1 MVTLKEL
8 QIKLARERK
17 KIGVEENIAKERKAI
32 RKAQAEL
39 ILSKHRKAIAIGKKA
54 KAISGRFGRALLRT
68 GTKVGKKVGP
78 AIIKQARL
86 IREQQLRDDALERAR
101 GKKPTK
107 KTKKRKSK
115 RKSLKKRKSRK
126 SKKSKGKTITIRLE

>member
-8 QIKLARERK
+8 QNKLAKERRK
-17 KIGVEENIAKERKAI
+17 LLVEEGIAKERKAI
-32 RKAQAEL
+32 RKTQADL
-39 ILSKHRKAIAIGKKA
+39 ILLKHRKAIAIGTKA

-86 IREQQLRDDALERAR
+86 IREQQLRDDARERALT
-101 GKKPTK
+101 KKSTK

-115 RKSLKKRKSRK
+115 RKSSKKGKSRK
-126 SKKSKGKTITIRLE
+126 SKKSKGRTITIRL